1 MQRNNPKKSN
11 MEPTLE
17 QWQYPIGRYLAKETF
32 SAEEIQTAIGVLKA
46 FPTKL
51 SAILSHCN
59 EEDLNSPY
67 RPGGWKISQLVHHI
81 ADSHMQSYIRC
92 KFAYL
97 EDRPTIMNY
106 QEQDWAEKS
115 PEALSND
122 IVGSLK
128 IIEGVHQRWTD
139 FFSLLQPE
147 EFNKTYVHPERTAHF
162 PLAEV
167 VCFYA
172 WHAQHHL
179 AHIVNYKQHKV

>member
-1 MQRNNPKKSN
+1 
-11 MEPTLE
+11 MEPTLD
-17 QWQYPIGRYLAKETF
+17 QWQYPTGRYLDKEIF
-32 SAEEIQTAIGVLKA
+32 STEEIQTAIGVLKA

-51 SAILSHCN
+51 STILSHCN

-97 EDRPTIMNY
+97 EDKPTIMNY

-139 FFSLLQPE
+139 FFSLTP
-147 EFNKTYVHPERTAHF
+147 TRR
-162 PLAEV
+162 
-167 VCFYA
+167 
-172 WHAQHHL
+172 
-179 AHIVNYKQHKV
+179 I

>member
-1 MQRNNPKKSN
+1 

-17 QWQYPIGRYLAKETF
+17 QWQYPIGRYLAKEIF

-46 FPTKL
+46 FPIKL
-51 SAILSHCN
+51 STILSHCN

-106 QEQDWAEKS
+106 QEQD
-115 PEALSND
+115 
-122 IVGSLK
+122 
-128 IIEGVHQRWTD
+128 
-139 FFSLLQPE
+139 
-147 EFNKTYVHPERTAHF
+147 
-162 PLAEV
+162 
-167 VCFYA
+167 
-172 WHAQHHL
+172 
-179 AHIVNYKQHKV
+179 